1 MASPIHRRRFL
12 ISILVG
18 SGAAAAALAAG
29 LRPSPARGRGAGQL
43 ASDLPPTSGDGRAAA
58 PGGATGPAIALPP
71 GSSVGACVVE
81 RVGAV
86 HCGAVPVVLRD
97 PSARRFQVDVL
108 RRNPAGTPGIA
119 NTAGL
124 SLFLANEGHGATPT
138 HEQHGLAVLGL
149 AGLLGAHEARVLGLP
164 GLLTLEQRLAEF
176 PRAVYE
182 LC

>member
-12 ISILVG
+12 VSILVG

-29 LRPSPARGRGAGQL
+29 LRPGPARGRGAGRL
-43 ASDLPPTSGDGRAAA
+43 ASGLGAA
-58 PGGATGPAIALPP
+58 PGDGQSGAAGATGPALALPL
-71 GSSVGACVVE
+71 GSPVAECVVE

-97 PSARRFQVDVL
+97 PGGQRFQIDVL
-108 RRNPAGTPGIA
+108 RRDPAGTPGIG

-138 HEQHGLAVLGL
+138 HEQHGLAVLAL
-149 AGLLGAHEARVLGLP
+149 ASQLGAQEARLLGLP
-164 GLLTLEQRLAEF
+164 GLLTLERRLAEF
-176 PRAVYE
+176 PHDVYE